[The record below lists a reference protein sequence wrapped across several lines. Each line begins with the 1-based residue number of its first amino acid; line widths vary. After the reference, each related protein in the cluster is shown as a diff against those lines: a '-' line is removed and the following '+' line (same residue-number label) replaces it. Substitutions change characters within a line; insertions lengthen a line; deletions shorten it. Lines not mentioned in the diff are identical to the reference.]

1 MKILNKIFI
10 FTFVALWLMLQ
21 ANTVV
26 SQEHYSTYTGTVVG
40 IQKVFKKWLYV
51 KSDKDELVINFRI
64 GKDTVYTPHRYPYPG
79 EKVKVEYL
87 TNRGVDV
94 AYRVTILGGP
104 K

>member
-1 MKILNKIFI
+1 MKVLNRIFI
-10 FTFVALWLMLQ
+10 FMFVALWLMLE
-21 ANTVV
+21 ANTLI

-40 IQKVFKKWLYV
+40 IQRGFKKWLDV
-51 KSDKDELVINFRI
+51 KSDEDQLHVKFRI
-64 GKDTVYTPHRYPYPG
+64 GKHTVYIPHRYPYPG

-87 TNRGVDV
+87 PNRGIDV